1 MVMVKINGRAF
12 QSPVAAISI
21 ANGNSIAAT
30 ALLEMVSVN
39 TTVRIYR
46 AMRMVKG
53 WFPSNVNMLLAISV
67 AAPLSLSALPNPS
80 AAPIVISICKLM
92 EARASLIFRQR
103 VSTISTAMVNA
114 ATAGDA
120 NPSNDVFD
128 GLNILAIMSHN
139 SSAISSREAVL
150 ALLFCRG
157 SDP

>member
-1 MVMVKINGRAF
+1 
-12 QSPVAAISI
+12 
-21 ANGNSIAAT
+21 
-30 ALLEMVSVN
+30 
-39 TTVRIYR
+39 
-46 AMRMVKG
+46 MVKG
-53 WFPSNVNMLLAISV
+53 WFPANVSTLSAISV

-120 NPSNDVFD
+120 NPSNDVFA
-128 GLNILAIMSHN
+128 GLNILAIMSHS
-139 SSAISSREAVL
+139 SSAINSSDAVL

-157 SDP
+157 SEPCTLDTI